1 MRTMFQAARS
11 GGKAL
16 LLAALLLMLAG
27 CAGHLTK
34 GDEYAKKEEWSKA
47 ILEYRQAYADNPDNI
62 EVKSRLKQMEL
73 KAADYYYHLGLIALE
88 KGDIDR
94 AIAFF
99 QEGLVAMPEN
109 EKLQAAM
116 RDAQLRKDSAAVY
129 QEGVNLLGAGK
140 RDEAKLRFQHALA
153 LYPDQKGA
161 ALKLAEIE
169 KQETG
174 ASSEGLALTSSA
186 PITLNFRDTD
196 IRDAYE
202 FLTKS
207 FGVNVVFDDGV
218 KNVPVTL
225 YAKDVTFKQ
234 GLDLLLA
241 TSRTFYRKIGPNS
254 ILLAM
259 DSKEKRGQYEDEVMR
274 TFSLN
279 TIRAKEMADILK
291 GLMTIKKIVINEELN
306 TITIRDTDEV
316 IRLAERTIEVN
327 DRKPAEVILDV
338 EILEIDRTKAE
349 TLGLDFGSYQIS
361 ASIPPYPLNESLSAA
376 RSSGLLTL
384 PTATLNF
391 FKQDVNAKTLANPRV
406 RVLSGRSAK
415 IHIGD
420 RVPLIA
426 TTIQDATGQV
436 RNTYDYKDIGIG
448 LNAEPSV
455 HLDNSVT
462 VKLGLVVSSLGQN
475 LGTPSQP
482 EYSIGS
488 RDAETFM
495 LLRDGET
502 AILGGLIQEDERN
515 NKVFIPGIGEIPAI
529 GALFTN
535 YNNTAD
541 RTDVLLTITPH
552 VVRGWEQPGPAQRQF
567 FSGTENSYA
576 DHQLFADLTTKAV
589 SEAGVAVTPRID
601 TNGVT
606 SGAPAAAPPASA
618 VVAAAPSVAA
628 AVAPVATAQPVQ
640 TPQLGFSD
648 AVYEVAAG
656 SDVSIKLTGQ
666 NLSGATALPIEILY
680 NAQVM
685 SFVRAEAG
693 SPAPQSFN
701 ATADEGK
708 GEISLALGYA
718 AGAVPG
724 SASTIAVVT
733 MHANKAGIS
742 YLMYRTRTVTGAN
755 GAPLDVQ
762 VRASRVV
769 VK

>member
-1 MRTMFQAARS
+1 MFYAARS
-11 GGKAL
+11 GGKVLVLAWL
-16 LLAALLLMLAG
+16 LLTLAG
-27 CAGHLTK
+27 CAGHMTR
-34 GDEYAKKEEWSKA
+34 GDEYARKDEWSKA
-47 ILEYRQAYADNPDNI
+47 ILEYRQAYADNPDDI

-73 KAADYYYHLGLIALE
+73 KAADYYYHRGLIALE
-88 KGDIDR
+88 NGDVDR

-99 QEGLVAMPEN
+99 QQGLVAMPEN

-116 RDAQLRKDSAAVY
+116 RDAQARKDAAAVY
-129 QEGVNLLGAGK
+129 DEGMNLLAAGK
-140 RDEAKLRFQHALA
+140 RDEAKQRFQRALD
-153 LYPDQKGA
+153 LYPDEKQA
-161 ALKLAEIE
+161 ALRLAEIE
-169 KQETG
+169 KQEAG

-241 TSRTFYRKIGPNS
+241 TSKTFYRKIGPNS

-279 TIRAKEMADILK
+279 TIRAKDMADILK

-306 TITIRDTDEV
+306 TITIRDTDDV
-316 IRLAERTIEVN
+316 LRLAERTIEVH
-327 DRKPAEVILDV
+327 DRKPAEVLLDV

-361 ASIPPYPLNESLSAA
+361 ASIPPYPLTQSFSAA

-391 FKQDVNAKTLANPRV
+391 FKQDVDAKTLANPRL

-436 RNTYDYKDIGIG
+436 RNTFDYKDIGIG
-448 LNAEPSV
+448 LDAAPIV

-462 VKLGLVVSSLGQN
+462 VKLGLVVSTLGQN

-482 EYSIGS
+482 AYSIGS
-488 RDAETFM
+488 RDAETYM

-502 AILGGLIQEDERN
+502 AILGGLIQDSDRN
-515 NKVFIPGIGEIPAI
+515 NKVFIPGLGEIPAV
-529 GALFTN
+529 GSLFTN
-535 YNNTAD
+535 YNNSAG

-552 VVRGWEQPGPAQRQF
+552 VVRGWEQPSPSERRF
-567 FSGTENSYA
+567 FSGTENTYA
-576 DHQLFADLTTKAV
+576 DHQLFAELTTRAV
-589 SEAGVAVTPRID
+589 SDAGQPVTPRID

-606 SGAPAAAPPASA
+606 SGSPTATPPAGTTPPPAPAQPAVLVAPTAPASAAAPP
-618 VVAAAPSVAA
+618 
-628 AVAPVATAQPVQ
+628 
-640 TPQLGFSD
+640 PQLGFSD
-648 AVYEVAAG
+648 AVYEATAG
-656 SDVSIKLTGQ
+656 SDLSIKLTGQ
-666 NLSGATALPIEILY
+666 NLAGVTALPIEVLY

-685 SFVRAEAG
+685 SFVRADAG
-693 SPAPQSFN
+693 SPVPQSFN
-701 ATADEGK
+701 AAADESK
-708 GEISLALGYA
+708 GVISLKVAYA
-718 AGAVPG
+718 AGAAAQNESVI
-724 SASTIAVVT
+724 ASIT
-733 MHANKAGIS
+733 MHANKAGVS
-742 YLMYRTRTVTGAN
+742 YLMYRSRTVTGAN
-755 GAPLDVQ
+755 GAALDAQ

>member
-1 MRTMFQAARS
+1 VIAMMQFARS
-11 GGKAL
+11 GGKLL
-16 LLAALLLMLAG
+16 LLAAVLFSLAG
-27 CAGHLTK
+27 CAGHATR
-34 GDEYAKKEEWSKA
+34 GDEYARKDEWAKA
-47 ILEYRQAYADNPDNI
+47 ILEYRQAYAEDPGNI
-62 EVKSRLKQMEL
+62 EIKSRLEQMEL
-73 KAADYYYHLGLIALE
+73 KAADYYYHRGLLAEE
-88 KGDIDR
+88 KGDLER
-94 AIAFF
+94 AIGFF
-99 QEGLVAMPEN
+99 QEALVAMPAN
-109 EKLQAAM
+109 EKVQAA
-116 RDAQLRKDSAAVY
+116 LRKVRARKDAAAIY
-129 QEGVNLLGAGK
+129 REGLNLLAAGK
-140 RDEAKLRFQHALA
+140 RDAAKQRFQQVLT
-153 LYPDQKGA
+153 LYPDQQEA
-161 ALKLAEIE
+161 QLRLAEIE
-169 KQETG
+169 KEEEGG

-186 PITLNFRDTD
+186 PITLNFNETD

-202 FLTKS
+202 FLAKS

-241 TSRTFYRKIGPNS
+241 TSKTFYRKIGPNS

-259 DSKEKRGQYEDEVMR
+259 DSKEKRDQYEDELVR

-279 TIRAKEMADILK
+279 TIKAKEMADILK
-291 GLMTIKKIVINEELN
+291 GVMSIKKLVINTELN
-306 TITIRDTDEV
+306 TITIRDTEDV
-316 IRLAERTIEVN
+316 IKLAERMIAVN

-361 ASIPPYPLNESLSAA
+361 ASIPPYPLNQSFKSAEST
-376 RSSGLLTL
+376 GLLTL
-384 PTATLNF
+384 PSATLNF
-391 FKQDVNAKTLANPRV
+391 FKQDVDAKTLANPRL

-436 RNTYDYKDIGIG
+436 RNTYDYQDIGIG
-448 LNAEPSV
+448 LTAEPVV

-502 AILGGLIQEDERN
+502 AILGGLIQDDERN
-515 NKVFIPGIGEIPAI
+515 NKVFIPGLGEIPVVGSI
-529 GALFTN
+529 FSN
-535 YNNTAD
+535 YTTSAG

-552 VVRGWEQPGPAQRQF
+552 VVRGWEQPTAAERQF
-567 FSGTENSYA
+567 FSGTENAYT
-576 DHQLFADLTTKAV
+576 DHQLFAELTNRAV
-589 SEAGVAVTPRID
+589 SDAGTPVSPRID

-606 SGAPAAAPPASA
+606 SGSPTATPSGANMPAPAVTAALPAPAAPHGGPP
-618 VVAAAPSVAA
+618 
-628 AVAPVATAQPVQ
+628 
-640 TPQLGFSD
+640 PQLGFLNP
-648 AVYEVAAG
+648 VYLVTAG
-656 SDVSIKLTGQ
+656 SDFSIELTGQ
-666 NLSGATALPIEILY
+666 DLGGATSIPIEILY
-680 NAQVM
+680 NTQVM
-685 SFVRAEAG
+685 SYTSASAG
-693 SPAPQSFN
+693 APAPQAFN
-701 ATADEGK
+701 ASADGAKGIISVGVKYAPGTAPVK
-708 GEISLALGYA
+708 PSVIA
-718 AGAVPG
+718 
-724 SASTIAVVT
+724 TIK
-733 MHANKAGIS
+733 MHADKAGVS
-742 YLMYRTRTVTGAN
+742 YLMYRTRSVIGAN
-755 GAPLDVQ
+755 GAAVDAQ

>member
-1 MRTMFQAARS
+1 MLA
-11 GGKAL
+11 GL
-16 LLAALLLMLAG
+16 LLTLAG
-27 CAGHLTK
+27 CAGHLTR
-34 GDEYAKKEEWSKA
+34 GDEYARKDEWSKA
-47 ILEYRQAYADNPDNI
+47 ILEYRQAYAENPDDI
-62 EVKSRLKQMEL
+62 EVKSHLKQMEL
-73 KAADYYYHLGLIALE
+73 KAADYYYRRGLVALE
-88 KGDIDR
+88 SGNVDG
-94 AIAFF
+94 AIGAF
-99 QEGLVAMPEN
+99 QQGLVAMPEN

-116 RDAQLRKDSAAVY
+116 RDAQSRKDAAAVY
-129 QEGVNLLGAGK
+129 EEGVNLLAAGK
-140 RDEAKLRFQHALA
+140 RDEAKQRFQHALE
-153 LYPDQKGA
+153 LYPDQKRA

-169 KQETG
+169 KEETG
-174 ASSEGLALTSSA
+174 ASREGLALTSSA

-241 TSRTFYRKIGPNS
+241 TSKTFYRKIGPNS

-279 TIRAKEMADILK
+279 TIRAKDMSDILK

-306 TITIRDTDEV
+306 TITIRDTDDV
-316 IRLAERTIEVN
+316 LRLVERTIEVN

-361 ASIPPYPLNESLSAA
+361 ASIPPYPLTQSFSAA

-391 FKQDVNAKTLANPRV
+391 FKQDVDAKTLANPRL

-436 RNTYDYKDIGIG
+436 RNTFDYKDIGIG
-448 LNAEPSV
+448 LDAAPLV

-462 VKLGLVVSSLGQN
+462 VKLGLVVSTLGQN

-482 EYSIGS
+482 AYSIGS
-488 RDAETFM
+488 RDAETYM

-502 AILGGLIQEDERN
+502 AILGGLIQDSDRN
-515 NKVFIPGIGEIPAI
+515 NKVFVPGLGEIPAL
-529 GALFTN
+529 GSLFTN
-535 YNNTAD
+535 YNNSAG

-552 VVRGWEQPGPAQRQF
+552 VVRGWEQPSPSERRF
-567 FSGTENSYA
+567 FSGTESNYA
-576 DHQLFADLTTKAV
+576 DHQLFAELTTRAV
-589 SEAGVAVTPRID
+589 TDAGEAVTPRID

-606 SGAPAAAPPASA
+606 SASPTATAPAANAPGVNVPAPAPAVIAPPA
-618 VVAAAPSVAA
+618 P
-628 AVAPVATAQPVQ
+628 AQTVQ
-640 TPQLGFSD
+640 TPELGFSD
-648 AVYEVAAG
+648 AVYNAAAG
-656 SDVSIKLTGQ
+656 SDVSIKVTGQ
-666 NLSGATALPIEILY
+666 NLDGVTTLPIEVLY

-693 SPAPQSFN
+693 VPAPQSMN
-701 ATADEGK
+701 AAADESK
-708 GEISLALGYA
+708 GVVSLALAYA
-718 AGAVPG
+718 PGAAPRKESVVAG
-724 SASTIAVVT
+724 IT

-742 YLMYRTRTVTGAN
+742 YLMYRATTVTGEN
-755 GAPLDVQ
+755 GAPLNVQ